1 MLTIYRRHQKRCKHR
16 LDGRKYRHCQ
26 CVIWVDGI
34 LAGVEVRES
43 LKLRDWQRAQETVR
57 EWEALGTVADAS
69 GPITIKQAWE
79 KYQEDAKARK
89 LTESSIYKYELLSR
103 QMQMFA
109 EGAGYRFLAELTV
122 DVLTTFRAGW
132 KDGPLSSLKK
142 LERMRTFFNFA
153 LRRKWVSDNPAVEI
167 KAPKVQLRPTLP
179 FTHDELVKTLTAIE
193 KRASEAAHNGRANV
207 ARLRTLV
214 LLLRYSGMRI
224 GDAVS
229 LSVDRINGNRLFLYT
244 AKTGTPVYT
253 VLPDF
258 LVRAL
263 DATPRMTER
272 YYFWTGEGKLST
284 AVRLWDMR
292 LKRAF
297 EKAGI
302 VKGHAHRFRDTYAV
316 ALLLEGVPMERVSIL
331 LGHTSIRVTEKH
343 YNPWVR
349 ARQEQLEADV
359 ARVLLND
366 PLALLEAQ
374 AQTKGT
380 RGVHGAHKTIN

>member
-1 MLTIYRRHQKRCKHR
+1 MLTIYRRHRKNCSHR
-16 LDGRKYRHCQ
+16 GEGRAYRRCQ
-26 CVIWVDGI
+26 CPIWIDGT
-34 LAGVEVRES
+34 LAGVEMRES
-43 LKLRDWQRAQETVR
+43 LKLKDWQRAQETIR
-57 EWEALGTVADAS
+57 EWEALGAVADAS

-103 QMQMFA
+103 QMQTFA
-109 EGAGYRFLAELTV
+109 EGAGYRFLAELTI

-153 LRRKWVSDNPAVEI
+153 MRRKWVSDNPAVEL
-167 KAPKVQLRPTLP
+167 KAPKVQLHPTLP
-179 FTHDELVKTLTAIE
+179 FTHDEMVKTLTAIE

-229 LSVDRINGNRLFLYT
+229 LTVNRIDGNRLFLYT

-263 DATPRMTER
+263 DATPRVTER

-284 AVRLWDMR
+284 AVRMWDMR

-302 VKGHAHRFRDTYAV
+302 VKGHAHRLRDTYAV

-343 YNPWVR
+343 YSPWVR